1 MKKFKF
7 LVGFGLKK
15 RVFKKA
21 FVISNII
28 IGLVIIALINLPSII
43 AIFQDDENEIIEVN
57 TVIMNNTDDTE
68 YALEEQLLQTM
79 NGIYEGYSFIETDDS
94 IENPEEFWD
103 QSEVNVY
110 IVFTGDLK
118 QPNVEIYAHDQSLG
132 NMLTQSIQLVLYD
145 YQDIGYASYDIKTP
159 PSNGE
164 NPGLSEADQ
173 SFLDGIGSLLFIP
186 VFFLV
191 IMATQF
197 LGVDIIEEKSSKAIE
212 TIIASVPAKVHFLSK
227 IAASIS
233 FLLIQSGV
241 LLSFGLLA
249 LLVSRLFAASD
260 SFEGLNLLSELAS
273 RIPNWPSILMISL
286 LFMFFGALLFLV
298 LAALLAS
305 ISTTQEDY
313 QQFQAPLIFLI
324 LGGYYM
330 TIFLPLL
337 DANGVLQVFSY
348 IPFFSTMVAPMAYI
362 RGAITLLE
370 AIISLGITIAFVV
383 LFIYYI
389 SPVYRVAILSYDETK
404 FFKRIKFYF
413 KKAFTK
419 E

>member
-1 MKKFKF
+1 VNKFKF

-15 RVFKKA
+15 RVFKKS
-21 FVISNII
+21 FLISNLI

-43 AIFQDDENEIIEVN
+43 SAFQDEEEEIRTLKTAILNQSNDTTYPLEQSLIE
-57 TVIMNNTDDTE
+57 
-68 YALEEQLLQTM
+68 TM
-79 NGIYEGYSFIETDDS
+79 NGIYEDYSFEQTESTLTNIED
-94 IENPEEFWD
+94 FWD
-103 QSEVNVY
+103 QTELDVLL
-110 IVFTGDLK
+110 VFSGDLK
-118 QPNVEIYAHDQSLG
+118 QPNVEIFALDQSIG
-132 NMLTQSIQLVLYD
+132 NMLIQSIQLVLYD
-145 YQDIGYASYDIKTP
+145 YQDIAYASYDVKTP
-159 PSNGE
+159 PSNGQE
-164 NPGLSEADQ
+164 PGLSEQDQ
-173 SFLDGIGSLLFIP
+173 SFLDGIGSILFLP

-227 IAASIS
+227 ITASFT
-233 FLLIQSGV
+233 FLLIQS
-241 LLSFGLLA
+241 LILLA
-249 LLVSRLFAASD
+249 FGFLAFLVSKLFETSN
-260 SFEGLNLLSELAS
+260 SFEGLSLLAELGE
-273 RIPNWPSILMISL
+273 RIPNWPAILSISL

-298 LAALLAS
+298 LAALIAS
-305 ISTTQEDY
+305 IATTQEDY
-313 QQFQAPLIFLI
+313 QQLQVPMMFLI

-337 DANGVLQVFSY
+337 DANGVIRVFSY
-348 IPFFSTMVAPMAYI
+348 IPFFSTMVAPLAYI
-362 RGAITLLE
+362 RGITSLLE
-370 AIISLGITIAFVV
+370 AFISLAITIGFVLV
-383 LFIYYI
+383 FIYYI